1 MEEEEEEGGL
11 KSEDLAL
18 VDKVMDTIEI
28 DDEGLV
34 DIEKVPTML
43 FIIVIY
49 RIRSSD
55 LKSSLLTISLIFG
68 LSNNNICFQGEGNYL
83 SLFW

>member
-1 MEEEEEEGGL
+1 MEVEEEEEGGL

-34 DIEKVPTML
+34 DIEKVPTM
-43 FIIVIY
+43 
-49 RIRSSD
+49 
-55 LKSSLLTISLIFG
+55 
-68 LSNNNICFQGEGNYL
+68 
-83 SLFW
+83 